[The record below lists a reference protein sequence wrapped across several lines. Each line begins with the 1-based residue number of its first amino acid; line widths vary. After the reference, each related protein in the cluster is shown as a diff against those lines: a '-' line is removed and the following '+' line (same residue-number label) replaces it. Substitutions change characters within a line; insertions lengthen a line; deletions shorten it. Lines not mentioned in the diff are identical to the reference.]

1 MVPDRDKTSKLDP
14 VEKTKQK
21 TSSHSLTNET
31 TKQEN
36 KETTVMGQFQLESEV
51 LKGSHNS
58 QSGSEIPRVTVPPMG
73 KRNPPSHG
81 SLFSSMFIDSVD
93 DDDDDNEDG
102 DGHET

>member
-21 TSSHSLTNET
+21 KQAVIHSQMRQQN
-31 TKQEN
+31 KKN

-58 QSGSEIPRVTVPPMG
+58 QSGSEIPRVTVPL
-73 KRNPPSHG
+73 KRRALTG
-81 SLFSSMFIDSVD
+81 RLVSLLLGNFENMSEITSLLSSQ
-93 DDDDDNEDG
+93 
-102 DGHET
+102 